1 MYWHVRTRPKFRG
14 GLGPAFDSTSGV
26 WQGDPLSPLLFGI
39 YIDRVEAHL
48 ARSCPG
54 VGAHLDAHTP
64 GPPLQ
69 VLLYADDLVLLSRD
83 RSGLQS
89 LLDALHTFCATN
101 GLRVNVDKTEAVVF
115 GGRPRDRRPMLYLGQ
130 PVPQS
135 KSFRYL
141 GITMY
146 TTTGARPA
154 PTHPHASVL
163 RALWALQA
171 RCKALGIQDFALRAR
186 LFRSLVEPI
195 SVFSICIPPPRLAIA
210 GHAPTVRSPR

>member
-1 MYWHVRTRPKFRG
+1 M
-14 GLGPAFDSTSGV
+14 
-26 WQGDPLSPLLFGI
+26 
-39 YIDRVEAHL
+39 

-115 GGRPRDRRPMLYLGQ
+115 GGRPRGRRPMLYQGQ

-141 GITMY
+141 GITMHS
-146 TTTGARPA
+146 TTGVRPA
-154 PTHPHASVL
+154 PTHLRASAL

-171 RCKALGIQDFALRAR
+171 RCKALGNQDFALRAR

-195 SVFSICIPPPRLAIA
+195 SVFSICIPPPGWPLRGMLPPCAPLDSTCA
-210 GHAPTVRSPR
+210 HQLPLPFLVNHLWRPLQGHESHETMCREAHYILIHIT

>member
-1 MYWHVRTRPKFRG
+1 MTGRRSAGWQPVWSTQASAKGTHFPLSSLASTSTGLRPTWP
-14 GLGPAFDSTSGV
+14 GPA
-26 WQGDPLSPLLFGI
+26 
-39 YIDRVEAHL
+39 RV
-48 ARSCPG
+48 C
-54 VGAHLDAHTP
+54 HLDAHTP

-69 VLLYADDLVLLSRD
+69 VLLCADDLVLLSRD
-83 RSGLQS
+83 RSGPQS
-89 LLDALHTFCATN
+89 LLNALHTFCATN

-154 PTHPHASVL
+154 PTHPHAS
-163 RALWALQA
+163 ALA
-171 RCKALGIQDFALRAR
+171 
-186 LFRSLVEPI
+186 FR
-195 SVFSICIPPPRLAIA
+195 
-210 GHAPTVRSPR
+210 